1 MMRYQ
6 LSRLSRAAAFAAFL
20 MTPMVAQA
28 SSPAEL
34 EAEIT
39 GALGEYHQARQIHR
53 STPLSETGEQRQL
66 TLILQARQRA
76 EERLSSALVRAIAR
90 HPARHAELVARAVAA
105 APEFRTVIVEEASES
120 FPQYQG
126 SIAAAGTLWPATV
139 WPATGWKVDGIDF
152 QAASA
157 QRPAARKYLQFA
169 SNEVGNDGNVDEDLG
184 LDDLGEIEDLNDP
197 IEPLNRFFFVIT
209 DAVDTI
215 VLRPLAVLYGFVM
228 PERGKRSVRNAFR
241 NLNEPR
247 VFANKLLQAEFEGA
261 GIAVGRLLVNTTVG
275 VAGLFEVADEWGM
288 PRQTADFGQTLYT
301 YGIGPGP
308 HVFVPILGPH
318 SSRHAVGRV
327 GDIVMDP
334 MTWLLPSSI
343 TLPLAAGNAVTTRET
358 LIEPLDA
365 LREGSVD
372 YYTALRAAYYQN
384 RLKTLRGEQGDE
396 FDPDQT
402 YQDPPQN

>member
-1 MMRYQ
+1 MTTPH
-6 LSRLSRAAAFAAFL
+6 LHNLTRAAALAACL
-20 MTPMVAQA
+20 LTPVFAQA
-28 SSPAEL
+28 SPLADL
-34 EAEIT
+34 ESEIKGVVADFD
-39 GALGEYHQARQIHR
+39 GARQTHETAPLGEVGEHQQATRV
-53 STPLSETGEQRQL
+53 
-66 TLILQARQRA
+66 LQARQSA
-76 EERLSSALVRAIAR
+76 EERLSTALVRAIAR
-90 HPARHAELVARAVAA
+90 DPELHAEFIAGAVAI
-105 APEFRTVIVEEASES
+105 APEFQEVIVEQASES
-120 FPQYQG
+120 FPRYQTA
-126 SIAAAGTLWPATV
+126 ITAAGTLWPATV
-139 WPATGWKVDGIDF
+139 LHVDHPD
-152 QAASA
+152 ARSSASA
-157 QRPAARKYLQFA
+157 RLSGRKYIQLA
-169 SNEVGNDGNVDEDLG
+169 SNEVGGDNNVEDLG
-184 LDDLGEIEDLNDP
+184 LDDLGEVEDLDDP
-197 IEPLNRFFFVIT
+197 IEPLNRFFVGIT

-228 PERGKRSVRNAFR
+228 PEQGKRSVRNAFR

-318 SSRHAVGRV
+318 STRHAVGRV

-334 MTWLLPSSI
+334 MFWLVPSSI

-402 YQDPPQN
+402 YQEPPQN

>member
-1 MMRYQ
+1 MTR
-6 LSRLSRAAAFAAFL
+6 SHWTDLSRAAAFVACLMAPAA
-20 MTPMVAQA
+20 TQA
-28 SSPAEL
+28 SSLTDL

-39 GALGEYHQARQIHR
+39 VAVSEFRQARQ
-53 STPLSETGEQRQL
+53 TNQQAPLSEVGEQRQI
-66 TLILQARQRA
+66 TLILQARERA
-76 EERLSSALVRAIAR
+76 EDRLSSALLRAISDQ
-90 HPARHAELVARAVAA
+90 PARHAEFVAGAVAA
-105 APEFRTVIVEEASES
+105 APEFQAVIVDEAADS
-120 FPQYQG
+120 FPQYQAA
-126 SIAAAGTLWPATV
+126 ITAAGTLWPATIL
-139 WPATGWKVDGIDF
+139 PAGHPDA
-152 QAASA
+152 QPAPLYQRSA
-157 QRPAARKYLQFA
+157 RRYVQYA

-184 LDDLGEIEDLNDP
+184 LDDLGEVEDLNDP

-209 DAVDTI
+209 DMIDT
-215 VLRPLAVLYGFVM
+215 VALRPLAVLYGFVM
-228 PERGKRSVRNAFR
+228 PEPAKRSVRNAFR

-275 VAGLFEVADEWGM
+275 VAGLFEVADDWGM

-318 SSRHAVGRV
+318 STRHAVGRV

-334 MTWLLPSSI
+334 MFWLVPSSI

-402 YQDPPQN
+402 YQEPPQN